1 MTILLKVLK
10 ITALLTSF
18 IFSQNA
24 LQLKKDRV
32 QVVEDEN
39 IKIDVLKNDNIKD
52 KSNLELKIIDKPKK
66 GVATLSGNMIE
77 YTPNSNESGS
87 DNFTYSV
94 DIGTGKGTSEVSIK
108 IKPVNDEPTGLSLS
122 NTAIKEN
129 KPEGTLIGKLIVEDP
144 DKNDT
149 FNFGLSRD
157 SKDNFRIDGKK
168 LVSKKSFDFEKKN
181 KYTLSIQ
188 VSDAEGESN
197 VFDLVVNVENEN
209 EAPKLIGDK
218 DLNINHSEDAGKIV
232 ARINVQ
238 DPDSDQAGLKY
249 KLTKSLDKEHF
260 KITRSGDISFL
271 KEPDFENPKDKNQ
284 NNTYNISYRVTDS
297 KDPSLA
303 IEGNVTVNIIDAEET
318 EVKALDKR
326 KFIAWSVDHQPYHIL
341 MEESVEDYLKLKYS
355 DDSFEEAVDDGYG
368 VSIQELKPTDQII
381 IVQQKGNDS
390 EIYEIWYGN
399 GLDYTIIDREKVDW
413 IFSQD
418 IQSVLIAKDQY
429 LNSDSETVFHKSE
442 SDRLMASYGN
452 EFSVWHSNNFK
463 MSLTTFSM
471 RSNLL
476 QYASNMRVGNKLI
489 GIPGGL
495 GAGSEFGVATQRSE
509 FGFRLP
515 VSFDFATTNSN
526 KFDLPET
533 DNLGLYARGNIE
545 NLFSTNTDFHG
556 LIGFSFYSPS
566 VGNVLREPKDLAS
579 DSTLWKAI
587 EDSTEN
593 INILDSYALFGA
605 TVQVPVKTSFIGRLT
620 ATPGI
625 HYIKIAHR
633 LKDKRNNAE
642 DSMYERLFF
651 DQMLTMGPDST
662 YSFQSEKLND
672 DDKSFTSLSSFY
684 LRFDLLGKIGEKP
697 NLIERLSFLDFIRIS
712 NVPFY
717 EISLQF
723 IPGFNTISTLSMNF
737 SDQIGVSFTRLTS
750 DKGLKG
756 NWMPKSKFWF
766 GINYRAN
773 F

>member
-1 MTILLKVLK
+1 MTRVFKYFTILAFSS
-10 ITALLTSF
+10 TLL
-18 IFSQNA
+18 FSQNE
-24 LQLKKDRV
+24 LKLKRDKV
-32 QVVEDEN
+32 QVTEDES
-39 IKIDVLKNDNIKD
+39 IKIDVLKNDGIKD
-52 KSNLELKIIDKPKK
+52 KSNLEIKIEKQAQK
-66 GVATLSGNMIE
+66 GVAVLSGKMIE
-77 YTPNSNESGS
+77 YTPNGNESGS
-87 DNFTYSV
+87 DSFTYSV
-94 DIGTGKGTSEVSIK
+94 DIGTGVGTAEVSVK
-108 IKPVNDEPTGLSLS
+108 IKSVNDEPTGLRLS
-122 NTAIKEN
+122 KKTIKEN
-129 KPEGTLIGKLIVEDP
+129 KPEGTLVGKLIVDDP
-144 DKNDT
+144 DINDT

-157 SKDNFRIDGKK
+157 SKEDFRLDGKK
-168 LVSKKSFDFEKKN
+168 LLSKRSFDFEKQS
-181 KYTLSIQ
+181 KYSLSVQ
-188 VSDAEGESN
+188 VSDEAGESN
-197 VFDLVVNVENEN
+197 VFDIVVNIENEN

-232 ARINVQ
+232 ARIQVQ
-238 DPDSDQAGLKY
+238 DPDSDQTGLKY
-249 KLTKSLDKEHF
+249 KLIKSSDKEHF

-284 NNTYNISYRVTDS
+284 NNTYNISYKVTDS

-303 IEGNVTVNIIDAEET
+303 IQGEVTINIVDAEET

-341 MEESVEDYLKLKYS
+341 MEEAVEDYLKLKYS
-355 DDSFEEAVDDGYG
+355 DDSIDEAVDDGYG
-368 VSIQELKPTDQII
+368 VSIQEMKPTDQII

-399 GLDYTIIDREKVDW
+399 GLDYTTIDREKVDW
-413 IFSQD
+413 VFSQD
-418 IQSVLIAKDQY
+418 IQSVLVAKDQY

-463 MSLTTFSM
+463 MSLASFSM

-489 GIPGGL
+489 GIPGEL
-495 GAGSEFGVATQRSE
+495 GAGAEFGIATQRSE

-515 VSFDFATTNSN
+515 ISFDFATSNSDGV
-526 KFDLPET
+526 DLPET
-533 DNLGLYARGNIE
+533 GNLGLYARGNIE

-566 VGNVLREPKDLAS
+566 IGNVLSSPKDLAM
-579 DSTLWKAI
+579 DSTKWEALN
-587 EDSTEN
+587 DSTEN

-605 TVQVPVKTSFIGRLT
+605 TVQVPVKASFIGRLT

-633 LKDKRNNAE
+633 LKDKRNSA
-642 DSMYERLFF
+642 DDDLYERLYFNQMF
-651 DQMLTMGPDST
+651 DKNDST
-662 YSFQSEKLND
+662 LTFNSEKLND
-672 DDKSFTSLSSFY
+672 ENKSFTSLSSFY

-697 NLIERLSFLDFIRIS
+697 NMIERLSFLDFIKIS

-717 EISLQF
+717 EVSLQF
-723 IPGFNTISTLSMNF
+723 IPGFNTISTFNINF
-737 SDQIGVSFTRLTS
+737 SDQLGVSLTRLAS
-750 DKGLKG
+750 DDALKG
-756 NWMPKSKFWF
+756 NWMPKSKLWL

>member
-1 MTILLKVLK
+1 MIKVIKFFTI
-10 ITALLTSF
+10 IALAASF
-18 IFSQNA
+18 AFSQNQ
-24 LQLKKDRV
+24 LKLKKDKV
-32 QVVEDEN
+32 QVVEDES
-39 IKIDVLKNDNIKD
+39 IKIDVLKNDGIKD
-52 KSNLELKIIDKPKK
+52 KSNLKIEITAQPEK

-87 DNFTYSV
+87 DSFTYSV
-94 DIGTGKGTSEVSIK
+94 DVGTGMGTSEVSVK

-122 NTAIKEN
+122 KTSIKEN

-149 FNFGLSRD
+149 FSFGLSRD
-157 SKDNFRIDGKK
+157 SKDDFRLDGAK
-168 LVSKKSFDFEKKN
+168 LLSKKSFDYEKKS
-181 KYTLSIQ
+181 KYNLSIQ
-188 VSDAEGESN
+188 VSDAAGESG
-197 VFDLVVNVENEN
+197 VFDVVVKVDNEN
-209 EAPKLIGDK
+209 EAPKLVGDK
-218 DLNINHSEDAGKIV
+218 DLNINHPEDAGKIV
-232 ARINVQ
+232 ARIQVQ

-271 KEPDFENPKDKNQ
+271 KEPDFEDPKDKNK
-284 NNTYNISYRVTDS
+284 NNTYNISYKVTDS
-297 KDPSLA
+297 KDPSLS
-303 IEGNVTVNIIDAEET
+303 IEGEVTINIIDAEET

-341 MEESVEDYLKLKYS
+341 MEEAVEDYLKLKYS
-355 DDSFEEAVDDGYG
+355 DDSVDSAVDDGYG
-368 VSIQELKPTDQII
+368 VGIQEMKPTDQII

-399 GLDYTIIDREKVDW
+399 GLDYTVIDREKVDW
-413 IFSQD
+413 VFSQD
-418 IQSVLIAKDQY
+418 IQSVLVTKDQY

-463 MSLTTFSM
+463 MSLTSFSM

-489 GIPGGL
+489 GIPGEL
-495 GAGSEFGVATQRSE
+495 GAGAEIGVATQRSE

-515 VSFDFATTNSN
+515 VSFDFATTKSDDV
-526 KFDLPET
+526 DLPET

-566 VGNVLREPKDLAS
+566 IGNVLASPKDLAL
-579 DSTLWKAI
+579 DSTKWKGI
-587 EDSTEN
+587 SDSTEN

-605 TVQVPVKTSFIGRLT
+605 TVQVPVKASFIGRLT

-625 HYIKIAHR
+625 HYVKIVHR
-633 LKDKRNNAE
+633 LKDNRFNAE
-642 DSMYERLFF
+642 DSMYERLFY
-651 DQMLTMGPDST
+651 DQFHSLGSDSAYT
-662 YSFQSEKLND
+662 FESEKLND
-672 DDKSFTSLSSFY
+672 ENESFTSLSSFY

-697 NLIERLSFLDFIRIS
+697 NMIERLSFLDFIKIS

-717 EISLQF
+717 EVSLQF
-723 IPGFNTISTLSMNF
+723 IPGFNTISTFNFNF
-737 SDQIGVSFTRLTS
+737 SDQLGVSLTRLTS
-750 DKGLKG
+750 AEGLKG
-756 NWMPKSKFWF
+756 NWMPESKLWF